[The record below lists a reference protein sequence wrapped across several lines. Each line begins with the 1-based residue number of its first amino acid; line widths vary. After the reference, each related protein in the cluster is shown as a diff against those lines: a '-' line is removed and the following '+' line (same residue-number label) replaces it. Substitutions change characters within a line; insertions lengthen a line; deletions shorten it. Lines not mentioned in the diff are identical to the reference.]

1 MLESYVEI
9 IVTLLYIL
17 GFLSLIVS
25 ILTYFFLPKALKILF
40 EEDENLG
47 VNHEKRRN

>member
-1 MLESYVEI
+1 MLESYIEI

-17 GFLSLIVS
+17 GVISLIVS

-40 EEDENLG
+40 EEELSGDS
-47 VNHEKRRN
+47 HEKRRD

>member
-17 GFLSLIVS
+17 GTLSLIVS
-25 ILTYFFLPKALKILF
+25 VLTYFFLPRALKILF
-40 EEDENLG
+40 EEDEEG
-47 VNHEKRRN
+47 E

>member
-1 MLESYVEI
+1 MLESYIEI

-17 GFLSLIVS
+17 SAISLIVS

-47 VNHEKRRN
+47 EKHEKT

>member
-1 MLESYVEI
+1 MLESYIEI

-17 GFLSLIVS
+17 GVISLIVS

-40 EEDENLG
+40 EEDEKSG
-47 VNHEKRRN
+47 DIYEKRRY

>member
-17 GFLSLIVS
+17 GTISLIVS
-25 ILTYFFLPKALKILF
+25 VLTYFFLPRALKILF
-40 EEDENLG
+40 EEDEE
-47 VNHEKRRN
+47 EK